1 MDLSLS
7 DEQMMLRDTLT
18 RFLAQS
24 FAFDPHRAR
33 DAEALWQALGRNLG
47 VLGATLPTDVGGMG
61 GGAVEAM
68 VIADALGEALA
79 PIPYIESAVIGAG
92 LLKRVGGDRAT
103 SLLPAI
109 ADGSVRAVLA
119 AGEAD
124 SRQGLEAV
132 ATTARSSDDGWV
144 IQGEKVVVAGAP
156 GADWLLVTAR
166 TGGTPRD
173 VRGVSLFLVPAGAPG
188 LSRHDYRLIDGLP
201 ASDITLEQV
210 ALPADA
216 LLGSEGGAV
225 PLLERARDEG
235 IAALC
240 AEAAGLTRRM
250 LADTVAY
257 TKERRQFGQP
267 LASFQ
272 ALQHRMVDMFIAV
285 EQATSA
291 AYLAALHIDDDAAG
305 RARAIAAAKATVAD
319 AVRFVGQNAVQLHGG
334 MGMTDELAV
343 GHYFRRATAIEQQFG
358 GGDHHAKRY
367 AALMR
372 EELALQARAGS
383 SYRRHPGFEQG

>member
-7 DEQMMLRDTLT
+7 DEQVMLRDTLT
-18 RFLAQS
+18 RYLAQS
-24 FAFDPHRAR
+24 FAFDPHRER
-33 DAEALWQALGRNLG
+33 DAEALWQALGRDLG
-47 VLGATLPTDVGGMG
+47 VLGATLPTDAGGLG
-61 GGAVEAM
+61 GGAVETM

-79 PIPYIESAVIGAG
+79 PVPYIETAVIAAG
-92 LLKRVGGDRAT
+92 LLRRVDGDRAAA
-103 SLLPAI
+103 LLPAI

-119 AGEAD
+119 ANEAD
-124 SRQGLEAV
+124 SRQALEAV
-132 ATTARSSDDGWV
+132 ATTAKQSGNGW
-144 IQGEKVVVAGAP
+144 QLDGEKVVIAGAP

-166 TGGTPRD
+166 TSGATRD
-173 VRGVSLFLVPAGAPG
+173 VRGVSLFLVPATADG

-201 ASDITLEQV
+201 ASDLTLAGVQ
-210 ALPADA
+210 LPADA
-216 LLGSEGGAV
+216 LLGSEGGAL
-225 PLLERARDEG
+225 PLLEQARDEG

-240 AEAAGLTRRM
+240 AEAAGLTRKM

-291 AYLAALHIDDDAAG
+291 AYLAALHLDDEAAD

-358 GGDHHAKRY
+358 AADHHAKRY

-372 EELALQARAGS
+372 EELAI
-383 SYRRHPGFEQG
+383 

>member
-7 DEQMMLRDTLT
+7 DEQVMLRDTLT
-18 RFLAQS
+18 RYLAQS
-24 FAFDPHRAR
+24 FAFDPHRPR
-33 DAEALWQALGRNLG
+33 DAGALWQALGRDLG
-47 VLGATLPTDVGGMG
+47 VLGASLPVEAGGLG
-61 GGAVEAM
+61 GGAVETM

-79 PIPYIESAVIGAG
+79 PLPYIETAVIAAG
-92 LLKRVGGDRAT
+92 LLKRAGGERAT
-103 SLLPAI
+103 ALLPQL

-124 SRQGLEAV
+124 SRQALEAV
-132 ATTARSSDDGWV
+132 TTTAKKNADGWA
-144 IQGEKVVVAGAP
+144 INGEQVVVAGAP
-156 GADWLLVTAR
+156 GAEWLLVTAR
-166 TGGTPRD
+166 TSGGPRD
-173 VRGVSLFLVPAGAPG
+173 VRGVSLFLVPADAAG
-188 LSRHDYRLIDGLP
+188 LSRHDYALIDGLP
-201 ASDITLEQV
+201 ASDLTLSNV
-210 ALPADA
+210 TVPTDA
-216 LLGSEGGAV
+216 LLGAEGGAL
-225 PLLERARDEG
+225 PLLEQARDEG

-240 AEAAGLTRRM
+240 AEAAGLTRKL

-291 AYLAALHIDDDAAG
+291 AYLAALHVEGPAEQ
-305 RARAIAAAKATVAD
+305 RARAVAAAKATVAD

-358 GGDHHAKRY
+358 AADHHAKRY

-372 EELALQARAGS
+372 QELQL
-383 SYRRHPGFEQG
+383 

>member
-7 DEQMMLRDTLT
+7 DEQAMLRDTLT

-24 FAFDPHRAR
+24 FAFDPHRER
-33 DAEALWQALGRNLG
+33 DAHALWRALGCDLG
-47 VLGATLPTDVGGMG
+47 VLGATLPEQAGGLG

-68 VIADALGEALA
+68 VVADALGEALA
-79 PIPYIESAVIGAG
+79 PVPYIETAVIAAG
-92 LLKRVGGDRAT
+92 LLKRVDGDRAAA
-103 SLLPAI
+103 LLPTI

-124 SRQGLEAV
+124 SRQALEAV
-132 ATTARSSDDGWV
+132 TTLATQGGNGWV
-144 IQGEKVVVAGAP
+144 LRGEKVVVAGAP

-166 TGGTPRD
+166 TSGDKRD
-173 VRGVSLFLVPAGAPG
+173 VRGVSLFLVPATANG

-201 ASDITLEQV
+201 ASDLTLADVQ
-210 ALPADA
+210 LPADA
-216 LLGSEGGAV
+216 LLGAEGGAL
-225 PLLERARDEG
+225 PLLEQARDEG

-257 TKERRQFGQP
+257 TKERKQFGQP

-272 ALQHRMVDMFIAV
+272 ALQHRMVDMFMAV

-291 AYLAALHIDDDAAG
+291 AYLAALNVDAEAG
-305 RARAIAAAKATVAD
+305 QRARAIAAAKATVAD
-319 AVRFVGQNAVQLHGG
+319 SVRFVGQNAVQLHGG

-358 GGDHHAKRY
+358 AADHHLKRY

-372 EELALQARAGS
+372 AELGV
-383 SYRRHPGFEQG
+383 

>member
-7 DEQMMLRDTLT
+7 DEQVMLRDTLT
-18 RFLAQS
+18 RYLAQS
-24 FAFDPHRAR
+24 FAFDPHRPR
-33 DAEALWQALGRNLG
+33 DARALWQALGRDLG
-47 VLGATLPTDVGGMG
+47 VLGAALPVEAGGLG
-61 GGAVEAM
+61 GGAVETM

-79 PIPYIESAVIGAG
+79 PVPYIETAVIAAG
-92 LLKRVGGDRAT
+92 LLKRAGGERAT
-103 SLLPAI
+103 ALLPQL

-124 SRQGLEAV
+124 SRQALEAV
-132 ATTARSSDDGWV
+132 TTTAKKNADGWA
-144 IQGEKVVVAGAP
+144 INGEKVVVAGAP
-156 GADWLLVTAR
+156 GAEWLLVTAR
-166 TGGTPRD
+166 TSGGPRD
-173 VRGVSLFLVPAGAPG
+173 VRGVSLFLVPADAAG
-188 LSRHDYRLIDGLP
+188 LSRHDYALIDGLP
-201 ASDITLEQV
+201 ASDLTLSNV
-210 ALPADA
+210 TVPTDA
-216 LLGSEGGAV
+216 LLGAEGGAL
-225 PLLERARDEG
+225 PLLEQARDEG

-240 AEAAGLTRRM
+240 AEAAGLTRKL

-291 AYLAALHIDDDAAG
+291 AYLAALHVEGPAVQ
-305 RARAIAAAKATVAD
+305 RARAVAAAKATVAD

-358 GGDHHAKRY
+358 AADHHAKRY

-372 EELALQARAGS
+372 QELQL
-383 SYRRHPGFEQG
+383 

>member
-7 DEQMMLRDTLT
+7 DEQVMLRDTLT
-18 RFLAQS
+18 RYLAQS
-24 FAFDPHRAR
+24 FAFDPHRER
-33 DAEALWQALGRNLG
+33 DAEALWQALGRDLG
-47 VLGATLPTDVGGMG
+47 VLGATLPTDAGGLG
-61 GGAVEAM
+61 GGAVETM

-79 PIPYIESAVIGAG
+79 PVPYIETAVIAAG
-92 LLKRVGGDRAT
+92 LLRRVDGDRAAA
-103 SLLPAI
+103 LLPAI

-119 AGEAD
+119 ANEAD
-124 SRQGLEAV
+124 SRQALEAV
-132 ATTARSSDDGWV
+132 ATTAKQSGNGW
-144 IQGEKVVVAGAP
+144 QLDGEKVVIGGAP

-166 TGGTPRD
+166 TLGAPRD
-173 VRGVSLFLVPAGAPG
+173 VRGVSLFLVPATADG

-201 ASDITLEQV
+201 ASDLTLAGVQ
-210 ALPADA
+210 LPADA
-216 LLGSEGGAV
+216 LLGSEGGAL
-225 PLLERARDEG
+225 PLLEQARDEG

-240 AEAAGLTRRM
+240 AEAAGLTRKM

-291 AYLAALHIDDDAAG
+291 AYLAALHLDDEAAD

-358 GGDHHAKRY
+358 AADHHAKRY

-372 EELALQARAGS
+372 EELAI
-383 SYRRHPGFEQG
+383 

>member
-7 DEQMMLRDTLT
+7 DEQAMLRDTLT
-18 RFLAQS
+18 RYLAQH
-24 FAFDPHRAR
+24 FAFDPHRERNA
-33 DAEALWQALGRNLG
+33 DALWQALGRDLG
-47 VLGATLPTDVGGMG
+47 VLGATLPGEVGGLG

-68 VIADALGEALA
+68 IVADALGEALA
-79 PIPYIESAVIGAG
+79 PVPYIETAVIAAG
-92 LLKRVGGDRAT
+92 LLKRVGGNRAAA
-103 SLLPAI
+103 LLPQI
-109 ADGSVRAVLA
+109 AEGSTRAVLA
-119 AGEAD
+119 AGETD
-124 SRQGLEAV
+124 SRHALESV
-132 ATTARSSDDGWV
+132 ATSARSSGDGWTLD
-144 IQGEKVVVAGAP
+144 GEKIVVAGAP

-166 TGGTPRD
+166 TSGDTRD
-173 VRGVSLFLVPAGAPG
+173 IRSISLFLVPAGAAG
-188 LSRHDYRLIDGLP
+188 LSRHDYRLIDGIP
-201 ASDITLEQV
+201 GSDLTLTNVQM
-210 ALPADA
+210 PADA
-216 LLGSEGGAV
+216 LLGPEGGAL
-225 PLLERARDEG
+225 PLLEQARDEG

-240 AEAAGLTRRM
+240 AEAAGLTRKL

-257 TKERRQFGQP
+257 TKERKQFGQP

-291 AYLAALHIDDDAAG
+291 AYLAALHLGDEAAS

-358 GGDHHAKRY
+358 AADHHAKRY

-372 EELALQARAGS
+372 EELAA
-383 SYRRHPGFEQG
+383 

>member
-7 DEQMMLRDTLT
+7 DEQVMLRDTLT
-18 RFLAQS
+18 RYLAQS
-24 FAFDPHRAR
+24 FAFDPHRPR
-33 DAEALWQALGRNLG
+33 DAGALWQALGRDLG
-47 VLGATLPTDVGGMG
+47 VLGAALPVEAGGLG
-61 GGAVEAM
+61 GGAVETM

-79 PIPYIESAVIGAG
+79 PVPYIETAVIAAG
-92 LLKRVGGDRAT
+92 LLKRAGGERAT
-103 SLLPAI
+103 ALLPQL

-124 SRQGLEAV
+124 SRQALEAV
-132 ATTARSSDDGWV
+132 TTTAKKNADGWA
-144 IQGEKVVVAGAP
+144 INGEKVVVAGAP
-156 GADWLLVTAR
+156 GAEWLLVTAR
-166 TGGTPRD
+166 TSGGPRD
-173 VRGVSLFLVPAGAPG
+173 VRGVSLFLVPADAAG
-188 LSRHDYRLIDGLP
+188 LSRHDYALIDGLP
-201 ASDITLEQV
+201 ASDLTLSNV
-210 ALPADA
+210 TVPTDA
-216 LLGSEGGAV
+216 LLGAEGGAL
-225 PLLERARDEG
+225 PLLEQARDEG

-240 AEAAGLTRRM
+240 AEAAGLTRKL

-291 AYLAALHIDDDAAG
+291 AYLAALHVEGPAEQ
-305 RARAIAAAKATVAD
+305 RAREVAAAKATVAD

-358 GGDHHAKRY
+358 AADHHAKRY

-372 EELALQARAGS
+372 QELQL
-383 SYRRHPGFEQG
+383 

>member
-7 DEQMMLRDTLT
+7 DEQVMLRDTLT
-18 RFLAQS
+18 RYLAQS
-24 FAFDPHRAR
+24 FAFDPHRPR
-33 DAEALWQALGRNLG
+33 DAKALWQALGRDLG
-47 VLGATLPTDVGGMG
+47 VLGAALPAEAGGLG
-61 GGAVEAM
+61 GGAVETM

-79 PIPYIESAVIGAG
+79 PVPYIETAVIAAG
-92 LLKRVGGDRAT
+92 LLRRA
-103 SLLPAI
+103 SGERAGALLPQL

-124 SRQGLEAV
+124 SRQALEAV
-132 ATTARSSDDGWV
+132 STIARQSGNGWTLD
-144 IQGEKVVVAGAP
+144 GEKVVVAGAP

-166 TGGTPRD
+166 TAGSARD
-173 VRGVSLFLVPAGAPG
+173 VRRVSLFLVPADAVG
-188 LSRHDYRLIDGLP
+188 LSRHDYALIDGLP
-201 ASDITLEQV
+201 ASDLTFTAV
-210 ALPADA
+210 TVPADA
-216 LLGSEGGAV
+216 LLGEEGSAL
-225 PLLERARDEG
+225 PLLEQARDEG

-240 AEAAGLTRRM
+240 AEAAGLARKM
-250 LADTVAY
+250 LNDTVAY
-257 TKERRQFGQP
+257 TKEREQFGQP

-272 ALQHRMVDMFIAV
+272 ALQHRMVDMFIAA

-291 AYLAALHIDDDAAG
+291 AYLAALHVEGPAAQRS
-305 RARAIAAAKATVAD
+305 RAVAAAKATVSD

-358 GGDHHAKRY
+358 ATDHHAKRY

-372 EELALQARAGS
+372 QELAI
-383 SYRRHPGFEQG
+383 

>member
-7 DEQMMLRDTLT
+7 DEQAMLRDTLT

-24 FAFDPHRAR
+24 FAFDPHRER
-33 DAEALWQALGRNLG
+33 DADALWRALGCDLG
-47 VLGATLPTDVGGMG
+47 VLGATLPEQAGGLG

-68 VIADALGEALA
+68 VVADALGEALA
-79 PIPYIESAVIGAG
+79 PVPYIETAVIAAG
-92 LLKRVGGDRAT
+92 LLKRVDGDRAAA
-103 SLLPAI
+103 LLPTI

-124 SRQGLEAV
+124 SRQALEAV
-132 ATTARSSDDGWV
+132 TTLATQGGNGWV
-144 IQGEKVVVAGAP
+144 LRGEKVVVAGAP

-166 TGGTPRD
+166 TSGDKRD
-173 VRGVSLFLVPAGAPG
+173 VRGVSLFLVPATANG
-188 LSRHDYRLIDGLP
+188 LLRHDYRLIDGLP
-201 ASDITLEQV
+201 ASDLTLADVQ
-210 ALPADA
+210 LPADA
-216 LLGSEGGAV
+216 LLGAEGGAL
-225 PLLERARDEG
+225 PLLEQARDEG

-257 TKERRQFGQP
+257 TKERKQFGQP

-272 ALQHRMVDMFIAV
+272 ALQHRMVDMFMAV

-291 AYLAALHIDDDAAG
+291 AYLAALNVDAEAG
-305 RARAIAAAKATVAD
+305 QRARAIAAAKATVAD

-358 GGDHHAKRY
+358 AADHHLKRY

-372 EELALQARAGS
+372 AELGV
-383 SYRRHPGFEQG
+383 

>member
-7 DEQMMLRDTLT
+7 DEQVMLRDTLT
-18 RFLAQS
+18 RYLAQS
-24 FAFDPHRAR
+24 FAFDPHRER
-33 DAEALWQALGRNLG
+33 DAEALWQALGRDLG
-47 VLGATLPTDVGGMG
+47 VLGATLPTDAGGLG
-61 GGAVEAM
+61 GGAVETM

-79 PIPYIESAVIGAG
+79 PVPYIETAVIAAG
-92 LLKRVGGDRAT
+92 LLRRVDGDRAAA
-103 SLLPAI
+103 LLPAI

-119 AGEAD
+119 ANEAD
-124 SRQGLEAV
+124 SRQALEAV
-132 ATTARSSDDGWV
+132 ATTAKQSGNGW
-144 IQGEKVVVAGAP
+144 QLDGEKVVIAGAP

-166 TGGTPRD
+166 TSGATRD
-173 VRGVSLFLVPAGAPG
+173 VRGVSLFLVPATADG

-201 ASDITLEQV
+201 ASDLTLAGVQ
-210 ALPADA
+210 LPADA
-216 LLGSEGGAV
+216 LLGSEGGAL
-225 PLLERARDEG
+225 PLLEQARDEG

-240 AEAAGLTRRM
+240 AEAAGLTRKM

-291 AYLAALHIDDDAAG
+291 AYLAALHLDDAAAD

-358 GGDHHAKRY
+358 AADHHAKRY

-372 EELALQARAGS
+372 EELAI
-383 SYRRHPGFEQG
+383 

>member
-7 DEQMMLRDTLT
+7 DEQQMLRDTLT
-18 RFLAQS
+18 RYLSQS
-24 FAFDPHRAR
+24 FAFDPHRPR
-33 DAEALWQALGRNLG
+33 DADALWRALGRDLG
-47 VLGATLPTDVGGMG
+47 VLGATMPADAGGLG

-68 VIADALGEALA
+68 VVADALGEALA
-79 PIPYIESAVIGAG
+79 PVPYIETAVIAAG

-103 SLLPAI
+103 ALLPAI
-109 ADGSVRAVLA
+109 ADGSTRAVLA
-119 AGEAD
+119 ANEAD
-124 SRQGLEAV
+124 SRQALEAV
-132 ATTARSSDDGWV
+132 TATARQSGNGWTLH
-144 IQGEKVVVAGAP
+144 GEKVVIAGAP

-166 TGGTPRD
+166 TSGSPRD
-173 VRGVSLFLVPAGAPG
+173 VRGVSLFLVPATADG
-188 LSRHDYRLIDGLP
+188 LSRHDYQLIDGLP
-201 ASDITLEQV
+201 ASDLMLAGVQ
-210 ALPADA
+210 LPADA
-216 LLGSEGGAV
+216 LLGSEGGAL
-225 PLLERARDEG
+225 PLLEQARDEG

-240 AEAAGLTRRM
+240 AEAAGLTRK
-250 LADTVAY
+250 LLGDTVAY
-257 TKERRQFGQP
+257 TKERKQFGQP

-291 AYLAALHIDDDAAG
+291 AYLAALHVNDEAAG

-358 GGDHHAKRY
+358 AADHHAKRY

-372 EELALQARAGS
+372 EE
-383 SYRRHPGFEQG
+383 

>member
-7 DEQMMLRDTLT
+7 DEQAMLRDTLT
-18 RFLAQS
+18 RYLAQH

-33 DAEALWQALGRNLG
+33 DGKALWRALGQELG
-47 VLGATLPTDVGGMG
+47 VLGATLPAEAGGLG

-68 VIADALGEALA
+68 VVADALGEALA
-79 PIPYIESAVIGAG
+79 PIPYIEGVVIAGG
-92 LLKRVGGDRAT
+92 LLHAAGGERVAA
-103 SLLPAI
+103 LLPQI
-109 ADGSVRAVLA
+109 ADGSARAVLA
-119 AGEAD
+119 AGEAN
-124 SRQGLEAV
+124 SRQALEAV
-132 ATTARSSDDGWV
+132 DTRAERDGNGWTLT
-144 IQGEKVVVAGAP
+144 GEKVVVPGAP
-156 GADWLLVTAR
+156 DADWLLVTAR
-166 TGGTPRD
+166 TSGSPRD
-173 VRGVSLFLVPAGAPG
+173 VRGVSVFLVPADATG
-188 LSRHDYRLIDGLP
+188 LSRHDYHLIDGLP
-201 ASDITLEQV
+201 ASDITLAGV
-210 ALPADA
+210 SLPADA
-216 LLGSEGGAV
+216 LLGEEGAAL
-225 PLLERARDEG
+225 PLLERARDAG

-240 AEAAGLTRRM
+240 AEAAGLTRKL

-257 TKERRQFGQP
+257 TKERKQFGQP
-267 LASFQ
+267 LSSFQ

-291 AYLAALHIDDDAAG
+291 AYLAALHLDDDAAS

-358 GGDHHAKRY
+358 AADHHAKRY

-372 EELALQARAGS
+372 EELAL
-383 SYRRHPGFEQG
+383 

>member
-7 DEQMMLRDTLT
+7 DEQVMLRDTLT
-18 RFLAQS
+18 RYLAQS
-24 FAFDPHRAR
+24 FAFDPHRER
-33 DAEALWQALGRNLG
+33 DAETLWQALGRDLG
-47 VLGATLPTDVGGMG
+47 VLGATLPTDAGGLG
-61 GGAVEAM
+61 GGAVETM

-79 PIPYIESAVIGAG
+79 PVPYIETAVIAAG
-92 LLKRVGGDRAT
+92 LLRRVDGDRAAA
-103 SLLPAI
+103 LLPAI

-119 AGEAD
+119 ANEAD
-124 SRQGLEAV
+124 SRQALEAV
-132 ATTARSSDDGWV
+132 ATTAKQSGNGW
-144 IQGEKVVVAGAP
+144 QLDGEKVVIGGAP

-166 TGGTPRD
+166 TSGATRD
-173 VRGVSLFLVPAGAPG
+173 VRGVSLFLVPATADG

-201 ASDITLEQV
+201 ASDLTLVGVQ
-210 ALPADA
+210 LPADA
-216 LLGSEGGAV
+216 LLGSEGGAL
-225 PLLERARDEG
+225 PLLEQARDEG

-240 AEAAGLTRRM
+240 AEAAGLTRKM

-291 AYLAALHIDDDAAG
+291 AYLAALHLDDEAAD

-358 GGDHHAKRY
+358 AADHHAKRY

-372 EELALQARAGS
+372 EELAI
-383 SYRRHPGFEQG
+383 

>member
-7 DEQMMLRDTLT
+7 DEQTMLRDTLT
-18 RFLAQS
+18 RYLAQHH
-24 FAFDPHRAR
+24 AFDPHRPR
-33 DAEALWQALGRNLG
+33 DANALWQALGRDLG
-47 VLGATLPTDVGGMG
+47 VLGATLPADAGGMG

-68 VIADALGEALA
+68 VVADALGEALA
-79 PIPYIESAVIGAG
+79 PIPYIEGVVIAGG
-92 LLKRVGGDRAT
+92 LLKRVESERAAA
-103 SLLPAI
+103 LLPQI
-109 ADGSVRAVLA
+109 ADGSARIVLA

-124 SRQGLEAV
+124 SRQALEAV
-132 ATTARSSDDGWV
+132 ATRATPSGNGWALDGA
-144 IQGEKVVVAGAP
+144 KVVVAGAP
-156 GADWLLVTAR
+156 DADWLLVAAR
-166 TGGTPRD
+166 TAGEARD
-173 VRGVSLFLVPAGAPG
+173 VRGLSLFLVPADAAG
-188 LSRHDYRLIDGLP
+188 LSRHDYKLIDGLP
-201 ASDITLEQV
+201 AADITLAQV
-210 ALPADA
+210 QLPADA
-216 LLGSEGGAV
+216 LLGTEGAAL
-225 PLLERARDEG
+225 PLIEAARDEG

-240 AEAAGLTRRM
+240 AEAAGLARKM

-257 TKERRQFGQP
+257 AKERKQFGQP

-291 AYLAALHIDDDAAG
+291 AYLAALHVDAAAEV
-305 RARAIAAAKATVAD
+305 RARTIAAAKATVAD

-358 GGDHHAKRY
+358 AADHHLKRY

-372 EELALQARAGS
+372 AELAV
-383 SYRRHPGFEQG
+383 

>member
-7 DEQMMLRDTLT
+7 DEQAMLRDTLT
-18 RFLAQS
+18 RYLAQH
-24 FAFDPHRAR
+24 FAFDPHRPR
-33 DAEALWQALGRNLG
+33 DAGALWQALGRDLG
-47 VLGATLPTDVGGMG
+47 VLGAALPVEAGGLG
-61 GGAVEAM
+61 GGAVETM

-79 PIPYIESAVIGAG
+79 PVPYIETAVIAAG
-92 LLKRVGGDRAT
+92 LLKRAGGERAEA
-103 SLLPAI
+103 LLPQL

-124 SRQGLEAV
+124 SRQALEAV
-132 ATTARSSDDGWV
+132 TTTAKKNADGWA
-144 IQGEKVVVAGAP
+144 INGEKVVVAGAP
-156 GADWLLVTAR
+156 GAEWLLVTAR
-166 TGGTPRD
+166 TSGGPRD
-173 VRGVSLFLVPAGAPG
+173 VRGVSLFLVPADAAG
-188 LSRHDYRLIDGLP
+188 LSRHDYALIDGLP
-201 ASDITLEQV
+201 ASDLTLSNV
-210 ALPADA
+210 TVPTDA
-216 LLGSEGGAV
+216 LLGAEGGAL
-225 PLLERARDEG
+225 PLLEQARDEG

-240 AEAAGLTRRM
+240 AEAAGLTRKL

-291 AYLAALHIDDDAAG
+291 AYLAALHVEGPAEQ
-305 RARAIAAAKATVAD
+305 RARAVAAAKATVAD

-358 GGDHHAKRY
+358 AADHHAKRY

-372 EELALQARAGS
+372 QELQL
-383 SYRRHPGFEQG
+383 

>member
-7 DEQMMLRDTLT
+7 DEQVMLRDTLT
-18 RFLAQS
+18 RYLAQS
-24 FAFDPHRAR
+24 FAFDPHRPR
-33 DAEALWQALGRNLG
+33 DAGALWQALGRDLG
-47 VLGATLPTDVGGMG
+47 VLGAALPVEAGGLG
-61 GGAVEAM
+61 GGAVETM

-79 PIPYIESAVIGAG
+79 PVPYIETAVIAAG
-92 LLKRVGGDRAT
+92 LLKRAGGERAEV
-103 SLLPAI
+103 LLPQL

-124 SRQGLEAV
+124 SRQALEAV
-132 ATTARSSDDGWV
+132 ATTAQRNGNGWT
-144 IQGEKVVVAGAP
+144 IDGEKVVVAGAP

-166 TGGTPRD
+166 TAGGPRD
-173 VRGVSLFLVPAGAPG
+173 VRGVSLFLVPADAAG
-188 LSRHDYRLIDGLP
+188 LSRHDYALIDGLP
-201 ASDITLEQV
+201 ASDLAFTAV
-210 ALPADA
+210 TLPADA
-216 LLGSEGGAV
+216 LLGEEGSAL
-225 PLLERARDEG
+225 PLLEQARDEG

-240 AEAAGLTRRM
+240 AEAAGLARKM
-250 LADTVAY
+250 LSDTVAY
-257 TKERRQFGQP
+257 TKERKQFGQP

-272 ALQHRMVDMFIAV
+272 ALQHRMVDMFIAA

-291 AYLAALHIDDDAAG
+291 AYLAALHVEGPAAE
-305 RARAIAAAKATVAD
+305 RARAVSAAKATVAD

-358 GGDHHAKRY
+358 AADHHAKRY

-372 EELALQARAGS
+372 QELQL
-383 SYRRHPGFEQG
+383 

>member
-7 DEQMMLRDTLT
+7 DEQVMLRDTLT
-18 RFLAQS
+18 RYLAQS
-24 FAFDPHRAR
+24 FAFDPHRER
-33 DAEALWQALGRNLG
+33 DAEALWQALGRDLG
-47 VLGATLPTDVGGMG
+47 VLGATLPTDAGGLG
-61 GGAVEAM
+61 GGAVETM

-79 PIPYIESAVIGAG
+79 PVPYIETAVIAAG
-92 LLKRVGGDRAT
+92 LLRRVDGDRAAA
-103 SLLPAI
+103 LLPAI

-119 AGEAD
+119 ANEAD
-124 SRQGLEAV
+124 SRQALEAV
-132 ATTARSSDDGWV
+132 ATTAKQSGNGW
-144 IQGEKVVVAGAP
+144 QLDGEKVVIGGAP

-166 TGGTPRD
+166 TSGATRD
-173 VRGVSLFLVPAGAPG
+173 VRGVSLFLVPATADG

-201 ASDITLEQV
+201 ASDLTLAGVQ
-210 ALPADA
+210 LPADA
-216 LLGSEGGAV
+216 LLGSEGGAL
-225 PLLERARDEG
+225 PLLEQARDEG

-240 AEAAGLTRRM
+240 AEAAGLTRKM

-291 AYLAALHIDDDAAG
+291 AYLAALHLDDEAAD

-358 GGDHHAKRY
+358 AADHHAKRY

-372 EELALQARAGS
+372 EELAI
-383 SYRRHPGFEQG
+383 

>member
-7 DEQMMLRDTLT
+7 DEQVMLRDTLT
-18 RFLAQS
+18 RYLAQS
-24 FAFDPHRAR
+24 FAFDPHRER
-33 DAEALWQALGRNLG
+33 DADALWHALGRNLG
-47 VLGATLPTDVGGMG
+47 VLGATLPAEAGGLG
-61 GGAVEAM
+61 GGAVETM

-79 PIPYIESAVIGAG
+79 PVPYIETAVIAAG
-92 LLKRVGGDRAT
+92 LLKRVPGERAAA
-103 SLLPAI
+103 LLPTI

-124 SRQGLEAV
+124 SRQALEAV
-132 ATTARSSDDGWV
+132 ATTAKQSGNGW
-144 IQGEKVVVAGAP
+144 QLDGEKVVIAGAP

-166 TGGTPRD
+166 TSGATRD
-173 VRGVSLFLVPAGAPG
+173 VRGVSLFLVPATADG

-201 ASDITLEQV
+201 ASDLTLAGVQ
-210 ALPADA
+210 LPADA
-216 LLGSEGGAV
+216 LLGSEGGAL
-225 PLLERARDEG
+225 PLLEQARDDG

-240 AEAAGLTRRM
+240 AEAAGLTRKM

-291 AYLAALHIDDDAAG
+291 AYLAALHLDDEAAD

-358 GGDHHAKRY
+358 AADHHAKRY

-372 EELALQARAGS
+372 EELAV
-383 SYRRHPGFEQG
+383 

>member
-7 DEQMMLRDTLT
+7 DEQVMLRDTLT
-18 RFLAQS
+18 RYLAQS
-24 FAFDPHRAR
+24 FAFDPHRPR
-33 DAEALWQALGRNLG
+33 DAGALWQALGRDLG
-47 VLGATLPTDVGGMG
+47 VLGAALPVEAGGLG
-61 GGAVEAM
+61 GGAVETM

-79 PIPYIESAVIGAG
+79 PLPYIETAVIAAG
-92 LLKRVGGDRAT
+92 LLKRAGGERAT
-103 SLLPAI
+103 ALLPQL

-124 SRQGLEAV
+124 SRQALEAV
-132 ATTARSSDDGWV
+132 TTTAKKNADGWA
-144 IQGEKVVVAGAP
+144 INGEKVVVAGAP
-156 GADWLLVTAR
+156 GAEWLLVTAR
-166 TGGTPRD
+166 TSGGPRD
-173 VRGVSLFLVPAGAPG
+173 VRGVSLFLVPADAAG
-188 LSRHDYRLIDGLP
+188 LSRHDYALIDGLP
-201 ASDITLEQV
+201 ASDLTLSNV
-210 ALPADA
+210 TVPTDA
-216 LLGSEGGAV
+216 LLGAEGGAL
-225 PLLERARDEG
+225 PLLEQARDEG

-240 AEAAGLTRRM
+240 AEAAGLTRKL

-291 AYLAALHIDDDAAG
+291 AYLAALHVEGPAEH
-305 RARAIAAAKATVAD
+305 RAREVAAAKATVAD

-358 GGDHHAKRY
+358 AADHHAKRY

-372 EELALQARAGS
+372 QELQL
-383 SYRRHPGFEQG
+383 